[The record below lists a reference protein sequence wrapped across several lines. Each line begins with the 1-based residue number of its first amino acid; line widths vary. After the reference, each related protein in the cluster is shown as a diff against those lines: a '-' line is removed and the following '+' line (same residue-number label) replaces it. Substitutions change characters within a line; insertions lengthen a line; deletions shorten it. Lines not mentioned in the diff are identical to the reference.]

1 MMILKLTRLQKKTTK
16 KTQKNNTIKT
26 KTKQSQ
32 AKPRCRSM
40 TCSVAELKQLK

>member
-1 MMILKLTRLQKKTTK
+1 MMILKLTRLQKKQQ
-16 KTQKNNTIKT
+16 QKNNTIKT